1 MSLHDSEE
9 IESID
14 GGPSAETRPLVLVAE
29 PDHACRNTFVQVLQ
43 GAGYSVATIPD
54 PSRTADEAARLMPAL
69 IIARVTDPATDGF
82 SLCRDVRAS
91 PNTRHTPLLVLTRL
105 DDPYTREQIVRAGAT
120 AILTE
125 PLRRTLLLRQVRRQ
139 LARGART
146 GHVRLGARLDNQVP
160 GFPVPRS
167 PF

>member
-1 MSLHDSEE
+1 MSQHEREE
-9 IESID
+9 IDSID
-14 GGPSAETRPLVLVAE
+14 EGPCPDARPLVLVAE
-29 PDHACRNTFVQVLQ
+29 PDSVCRTTFAEVLQ
-43 GAGYSVATIPD
+43 SAGYGVATIPD
-54 PSRTADEAARLMPAL
+54 PSRTVDEAARLMPAL

-82 SLCRDVRAS
+82 SLCRDLRAS
-91 PNTRHTPLLVLTRL
+91 AGTRATPLLVLTRL

-146 GHVRLGARLDNQVP
+146 SHSRKQTVL
-160 GFPVPRS
+160 S
-167 PF
+167 